1 MNDDPTPSAAGVS
14 NLCGPEKM
22 PRRLRAFLYSVE
34 RTLVGVAMK
43 LLAWGLERMVLRAS
57 PRG

>member
-1 MNDDPTPSAAGVS
+1 
-14 NLCGPEKM
+14 M